1 MYKVIIALL
10 TSLIFAQ
17 NVNVEFEMVQLS
29 HIGSDRAAGILK
41 ALGYS
46 VTDYKSRKGTNKNE
60 LVLSPSSQYIKNGI
74 STNPNDLPVI
84 IVMPETEN
92 ITLLEMESESS

>member
-46 VTDYKSRKGTNKNE
+46 VTD
-60 LVLSPSSQYIKNGI
+60 LSLIHI
-74 STNPNDLPVI
+74 
-84 IVMPETEN
+84 
-92 ITLLEMESESS
+92 